1 MGLSTKKNKFFNY
14 VCGNLAVKILTGKS
28 FPSID
33 KKGIYCSPV
42 TVYNGERVRKG
53 EKTNVPYPSS
63 AISYRDPLSYSHFR
77 RVIVER
83 ELEIG
88 DFIYTN
94 IDRVRK
100 YIWFVAA
107 RDIKYAYHLERLE
120 LCIQNLADNRAHDE
134 GVLFI
139 PLLGRYKEDNIEP
152 RDFVDLVVENLSDGK
167 FDVILVQDY

>member
-1 MGLSTKKNKFFNY
+1 VGLSTKKNKFFNY

-53 EKTNVPYPSS
+53 EKTVVPYPSS

-152 RDFVDLVVENLSDGK
+152 KDFVDLVVENLSDGK

>member
-1 MGLSTKKNKFFNY
+1 M
-14 VCGNLAVKILTGKS
+14 
-28 FPSID
+28 
-33 KKGIYCSPV
+33 

-53 EKTNVPYPSS
+53 EKTIVPYPSS

-83 ELEIG
+83 ELKIG

-139 PLLGRYKEDNIEP
+139 PLLGRYREDNIEP
-152 RDFVDLVVENLSDGK
+152 KDFVDLVLENLSDGK

>member
-1 MGLSTKKNKFFNY
+1 MISLNY
-14 VCGNLAVKILTGKS
+14 VCDNVAVKILTGKS

-33 KKGIYCSPV
+33 KKGIYCTPV

-53 EKTNVPYPSS
+53 ERTVVPYPSS

-83 ELEIG
+83 ELKIG
-88 DFIYTN
+88 DFIYTD
-94 IDRVRK
+94 IDRIRK
-100 YIWFVAA
+100 FIWFLAA
-107 RDIKYAYHLERLE
+107 RDVNYMYNLERLE

-139 PLLGRYKEDNIEP
+139 PLLGRYKEDRVSP
-152 RDFVDLVVENLSDGK
+152 TDFADLVLENLSDGK
-167 FDVILVQDY
+167 FDVILVKDY

>member
-1 MGLSTKKNKFFNY
+1 MALSKKNKFYNY
-14 VCGNLAVKILTGKS
+14 VCDTVAVKVLTGKS

-33 KKGIYCSPV
+33 KKGIYCTPV

-53 EKTNVPYPSS
+53 ERTIVPYPSS

-83 ELEIG
+83 ELKIG
-88 DFIYTN
+88 DFIYTD

-100 YIWFVAA
+100 YIWFLAA
-107 RDIKYAYHLERLE
+107 TNAKYVYNLERLE

-134 GVLFI
+134 GVLYI
-139 PLLGRYKEDNIEP
+139 PLIGRYKEDKVSP